1 MLKIL
6 RATVAAIVAVT
17 LILVTA
23 SYAPLALGWAALLS
37 LAWLLGRASDR
48 AFDWLAG
55 LAAGREDN

>member
-37 LAWLLGRASDR
+37 LAWRSGAPPTVLST
-48 AFDWLAG
+48 
-55 LAAGREDN
+55 AGRPRRRP